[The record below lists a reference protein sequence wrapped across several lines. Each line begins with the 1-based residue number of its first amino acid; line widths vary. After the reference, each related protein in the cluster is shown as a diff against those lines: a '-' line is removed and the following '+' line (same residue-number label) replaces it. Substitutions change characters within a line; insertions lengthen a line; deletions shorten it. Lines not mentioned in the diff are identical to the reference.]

1 MQLFSVQ
8 AVGTPEKIQIPNFHF
23 PNINTTFVQA
33 NMQCGSPP
41 PSRKSENKNKN
52 KYKKKHIRLEREKR
66 DEGLTERDK
75 ILFFYCL

>member
-23 PNINTTFVQA
+23 PNVSQNTNTNPTFVQA

-41 PSRKSENKNKN
+41 PSRKSENKKIKINT
-52 KYKKKHIRLEREKR
+52 KKTHTTRERV
-66 DEGLTERDK
+66 EGRRANGT
-75 ILFFYCL
+75 